1 MKAGL
6 SIQELGTELRRRDEA
21 KLDYLVHTGSL
32 HMDAWGT
39 HPMLRVSDAG
49 GTDLVEPLDI
59 LPTAHRQLGDYLG
72 IPKKYYDRMLSEDT
86 ELLTQNVNRWLRREP
101 ELRIL
106 RTIDGQTRAFLSNR
120 YRCIDHLDLVRVVLP
135 IIGEMPEAQYVSC
148 DLTDDFMYIKVV
160 NPRLTADV
168 VPGDTV
174 QAGVIISNSETGQ
187 GSVCIQPLIYRLVC
201 SNGMVVNDAT
211 DAEVRRIHKGRA
223 YMTDAPF
230 QIHAQESL
238 TASDG
243 DFISKLQ
250 NTVRTAIDEAKL
262 LQVLGKMRESKEMPL
277 NTENLPQLIKL
288 TGASF
293 KVHEDEQEGIMR
305 HLVADQDFT
314 LYGLANAIT
323 RYSQDVPSY
332 DRATKLEGIGYDVLN
347 MPRDLFRRINQ
358 AAGMAA

>member
-1 MKAGL
+1 M
-6 SIQELGTELRRRDEA
+6 
-21 KLDYLVHTGSL
+21 V
-32 HMDAWGT
+32 
-39 HPMLRVSDAG
+39 
-49 GTDLVEPLDI
+49 
-59 LPTAHRQLGDYLG
+59 LGDENPESAG
-72 IPKKYYDRMLSEDT
+72 IAL
-86 ELLTQNVNRWLRREP
+86 
-101 ELRIL
+101 
-106 RTIDGQTRAFLSNR
+106 
-120 YRCIDHLDLVRVVLP
+120 
-135 IIGEMPEAQYVSC
+135 
-148 DLTDDFMYIKVV
+148 
-160 NPRLTADV
+160 

-332 DRATKLEGIGYDVLN
+332 DRATKLEGIGYNVLN